1 MKHLNK
7 ILTVALLNMTFL
19 ATPVLANQNDYAMK
33 ENTFTNV
40 NSLSINPNYDSF
52 DISFKSDS
60 NENEEELKTTIFGL
74 PQNMGPIDRSL
85 RGVVA
90 AGLIGT
96 GIYGLTTGNIS
107 KEVSGVLLGVSV
119 IPIATASTGYCPLY
133 QLFGVKYSF

>member
-7 ILTVALLNMTFL
+7 ILAVVLLNMTFL
-19 ATPVLANQNDYAMK
+19 ATPVLANQDNYVVT
-33 ENTFTNV
+33 ENTFKNV
-40 NSLSINPNYDSF
+40 NNLSINPNYDSF
-52 DISFKSDS
+52 DISFKLDS
-60 NENEEELKTTIFGL
+60 NENEEEFKTTIFGL